1 MPHGEGNTVNHSLP
15 ITRRD
20 QRRTTARRTAP
31 TTIGAAAAVV
41 ALFAWMAGFTPAYA
55 ADAPVGLG
63 TAGRYSVLGGQTVT
77 NTGPTILNGDL
88 GVSPLDA
95 VTGFPPGQVLGT
107 VHAADANAAQAQ
119 SDLTIAYND
128 AAGRPSSA
136 SAGVFVNETLLPG
149 VYTAGSALALN
160 GALTL
165 DGQGNA
171 NSVFI
176 FQAGSTLTTASG
188 SSIVLTNGAQACN
201 IFWQVGSSA
210 TLGTG
215 TSFKGNI
222 LALTS
227 ISVTTGVTIEGR
239 ALARNGS
246 VTLDSNVFTAPGC
259 AATPTGTS
267 TVTPTQSATGTPIQS
282 TTALPTQTATAA
294 GTATQSATL
303 TPTSTGTPALSGT
316 TTTQPTTSQT
326 SGAPLET
333 SATTPANGSPLAD
346 TGTGAARNNGVNID
360 SAANAP
366 ATSALLVGV
375 AAALTALAAAIYLGW
390 SLLIPARRR
399 AN

>member
-1 MPHGEGNTVNHSLP
+1 
-15 ITRRD
+15 
-20 QRRTTARRTAP
+20 
-31 TTIGAAAAVV
+31 
-41 ALFAWMAGFTPAYA
+41 
-55 ADAPVGLG
+55 
-63 TAGRYSVLGGQTVT
+63 
-77 NTGPTILNGDL
+77 
-88 GVSPLDA
+88 VSPLDA

-399 AN
+399 AD

>member
-1 MPHGEGNTVNHSLP
+1 
-15 ITRRD
+15 
-20 QRRTTARRTAP
+20 
-31 TTIGAAAAVV
+31 
-41 ALFAWMAGFTPAYA
+41 MAGLTPAYA

-63 TAGRYSVLGGQTVT
+63 TAGSYAVLGGQTVT
-77 NTGPTILNGDL
+77 NTGPSVLNGDL
-88 GVSPLDA
+88 GLSPLNA
-95 VTGFPPGQVLGT
+95 ITGFPPGQVLGT
-107 VHAADANAAQAQ
+107 VHAGDANAAQAQ

-136 SAGVFVNETLLPG
+136 SAGVFVSETLLPG
-149 VYTAGSALALN
+149 VYTAGSAMALN

-215 TSFKGNI
+215 TRFKGNI
-222 LALTS
+222 MALTS

-246 VTLDSNVFTAPGC
+246 VTLDTNVFVRPGC
-259 AATPTGTS
+259 ATTPTGTGTGTA
-267 TVTPTQSATGTPIQS
+267 TVTPTETATVTPTET
-282 TTALPTQTATAA
+282 TTALATETGTATDTSTQTANLTP
-294 GTATQSATL
+294 TATT
-303 TPTSTGTPALSGT
+303 TSTGT
-316 TTTQPTTSQT
+316 TTQSSTTP
-326 SGAPLET
+326 AAVVPLET
-333 SATTPANGSPLAD
+333 STTTPANGAPLAD
-346 TGTGAARNNGVNID
+346 TGEGAARNSGVNID
-360 SAANAP
+360 SAVQAAQENP
-366 ATSALLVGV
+366 AWFVGV

-390 SLLIPARRR
+390 TLLIPARRR
-399 AN
+399 AD

>member
-1 MPHGEGNTVNHSLP
+1 
-15 ITRRD
+15 
-20 QRRTTARRTAP
+20 
-31 TTIGAAAAVV
+31 
-41 ALFAWMAGFTPAYA
+41 MAGFTPAYA

-63 TAGRYSVLGGQTVT
+63 TAGSYAVLGGQTVT
-77 NTGPTILNGDL
+77 NTGPTVLNGDL
-88 GVSPLDA
+88 GVSPLNA
-95 VTGFPPGQVLGT
+95 ITGFPPGQVLGT
-107 VHAADANAAQAQ
+107 VHAGDANAAQAQ

-136 SAGVFVNETLLPG
+136 AAGVFVSETLLPG
-149 VYTAGSALALN
+149 VYTAGSTMALN

-222 LALTS
+222 MALTS
-227 ISVTTGVTIEGR
+227 ISVTTGVTLEGR

-246 VTLDSNVFTAPGC
+246 VTLDTNVFVRPGC
-259 AATPTGTS
+259 ATTSAGTGTGTATVTPTETT
-267 TVTPTQSATGTPIQS
+267 TVTPTQTTTVAATQT
-282 TTALPTQTATAA
+282 TTALATQTATAT
-294 GTATQSATL
+294 GTATQTANTTPSTTTSAVVV
-303 TPTSTGTPALSGT
+303 PIETST
-316 TTTQPTTSQT
+316 
-326 SGAPLET
+326 
-333 SATTPANGSPLAD
+333 TTPANNAPLAD
-346 TGTGAARNNGVNID
+346 TGEGAARNSGVNID
-360 SAANAP
+360 SAAQAAQENP
-366 ATSALLVGV
+366 VWLVGV

-390 SLLIPARRR
+390 TLLIPARRR
-399 AN
+399 AS